1 MHFLAKARLHA
12 DRKGHL
18 FGEDIVIICLML
30 RVKWLTLTSSRGR
43 YNSAGNLKLEV
54 ATWGPWDKTRSKQE
68 TVISPRLTFSVR
80 PFVFHEGKKRG
91 VLVWA
96 ALKKFHWLDG
106 LNKKHLSQFWRLRS
120 LRSRHRQILCL
131 LRTHFL
137 VCRRLLFCYVFTWLK
152 RKKALVI
159 FSASEGIRGSTLVTS
174 SKSNY
179 LPKTPAPNITL
190 GIRVSTYEH
199 SAHNKGFR
207 GWLQNAWERKAGSN
221 LKKIVCLY
229 GYIESSL
236 WCTACHYDGFSCC
249 RVCSMAHE
257 LNGCSTRACL
267 MACRIFPDVGSN
279 PCASPWQVDS

>member
-1 MHFLAKARLHA
+1 MKSALNHPIVAYSVEMHFLLTLHFLPEARLHA

-30 RVKWLTLTSSRGR
+30 RAKCLTLTSSRGW
-43 YNSAGNLKLEV
+43 YNSC
-54 ATWGPWDKTRSKQE
+54 
-68 TVISPRLTFSVR
+68 LTFSVR

-91 VLVWA
+91 VLLWA

-106 LNKKHLSQFWRLRS
+106 LNKKHLSQFWRPRS

-131 LRTHFL
+131 LRTRFL

-199 SAHNKGFR
+199 SAHSKGFR
-207 GWLQNAWERKAGSN
+207 GWLQKHMRE
-221 LKKIVCLY
+221 
-229 GYIESSL
+229 ES
-236 WCTACHYDGFSCC
+236 
-249 RVCSMAHE
+249 R
-257 LNGCSTRACL
+257 
-267 MACRIFPDVGSN
+267 
-279 PCASPWQVDS
+279 Q